1 MTTDRSAGRAVT
13 LSDVAAV
20 AGVSLST
27 ASKALN
33 GSTRISAAT
42 RERIADAARRLDFR
56 PNALAQSFASGRSQT
71 IGVLTHRAS
80 STFAR
85 PVLIAAVLQL
95 GARERASLV
104 YDGDRLDRTK
114 LRESIRQLGAR
125 RVDAVLVVGDGH
137 EHPTRSLTHD
147 LHAPVV
153 YAYTVTDADDDPCFL
168 PDNTA
173 AGRIAAEHL
182 VAAGRTRIAHITAE
196 RSSIAVRSRVD
207 GLRGVLDGHGLA
219 LQGPVRHGTW
229 SQDWGARAVLEV
241 LEQTP
246 DVDAIFCGN
255 DHIALGAMAVLE
267 QRGVRIPD
275 DIALIGVDNWEGVVV
290 DQGTQVL
297 TSVDLRLDRIG
308 AAAADALLDGDLGP
322 GVRLQLPRLVPGATT
337 GAV

>member
-85 PVLIAAVLQL
+85 PVIISAVLRL
-95 GARERASLV
+95 GARERAALV
-104 YDGDRLDRTK
+104 YDGDRLDRGSV
-114 LRESIRQLGAR
+114 RESIRQLGAR
-125 RVDAVLVVGDGH
+125 RVDAVLVIGDGP
-137 EHPTRSLTHD
+137 EQRSRSLTHE
-147 LHAPVV
+147 LSAPVV
-153 YAYTVTDADDDPCFL
+153 YAYTLTDADDDLCFL

-173 AGRIAAEHL
+173 VGVLATEHL
-182 VAAGRTRIAHITAE
+182 VAGGRRSIAHVTAKG
-196 RSSIAVRSRVD
+196 SSIAVRSRVD
-207 GLRGVLDGHGLA
+207 GMRSVLDGHGLP
-219 LQGPVRHGTW
+219 LRGGVRYGEW
-229 SQDWGARAVLEV
+229 SQHSGAVTTAALLDDE
-241 LEQTP
+241 P

-255 DHIALGAMAVLE
+255 DLIALGAMTTLRR
-267 QRGVRIPD
+267 RGIRVPD
-275 DIALIGVDNWEGVVV
+275 DIALVGVDNWEGVVV
-290 DQGTQVL
+290 DQGTRAL
-297 TSVDLRLDRIG
+297 TSVDLCLERIG
-308 AAAADALLDGDLGP
+308 ADAADALLDGDRTG
-322 GVRLQLPRLVPGATT
+322 GVRLQPPTLVPGDSSAT
-337 GAV
+337 G